1 MKALFLF
8 FCMIL
13 STIAFSQSTMPDRVV
28 YASAGTT
35 AIPTT
40 GLSFINNKRIT
51 YTIGEPLIYSGLVGT
66 RWIHNGFEQPDK
78 LVPIS
83 PTVVMLDKPDVVYK
97 VYPNP
102 MTTFSIIQGPE
113 EPLETIFLQLMDAN
127 GKLVAEYNM
136 ASERLQIDFENTL
149 TPGTYFLTFYTK
161 EGQFIQQNKLIKQ

>member
-1 MKALFLF
+1 
-8 FCMIL
+8 
-13 STIAFSQSTMPDRVV
+13 
-28 YASAGTT
+28 
-35 AIPTT
+35 
-40 GLSFINNKRIT
+40 
-51 YTIGEPLIYSGLVGT
+51 
-66 RWIHNGFEQPDK
+66 
-78 LVPIS
+78 
-83 PTVVMLDKPDVVYK
+83 MLDKPDVVYK

-149 TPGTYFLTFYTK
+149 TPGTYFLTFYTR